1 MSVWSKL
8 GKIPKIIIL
17 VVAILLAIAL
27 LLGIF
32 SGPIAKYY
40 IEHHD
45 KELIGRKVRIEKLVI
60 NPVFGTLKARNLNI
74 YEKDDNAHF
83 LAFRNLNVKMSLVKL
98 ISKNFNNNRIEFD
111 SLDVNIL
118 QNGKTFNFDDILAK
132 FKSDSTKKD
141 TAAKPWVID
150 INNIA
155 ILKSHINY
163 KDLQVGSK
171 WGFNKIN
178 IKIPRV
184 YFAGKNTDAGINLNF
199 AEGGSLSAKLAY
211 NMESSMYDLSVII
224 RKFTLEGVLPYVQ
237 QSVNAD
243 KMGGLLSLNMHIKGS
258 QEHIMEADIKG
269 RASINNF
276 SLSSDKEGLI
286 VALDSASTNIED
298 LDLKKNVGSFDYIRL
313 YNPQTQYVMHKDS
326 TNNFS
331 YLMKKSSGK
340 SSKVS
345 SSKSSSSS
353 KPMRI
358 SIKEMRL
365 YDGNITYKDEALP
378 GGFDY
383 ALSEINVMA
392 DNLNPN
398 TSNHIKGNA
407 VLGKAGKVNFDW
419 AGNFDNLRNMD
430 LRLTLK
436 NIDFTDFTPYSKHF
450 VGNKLDGGVLQ
461 FISRN
466 VIKDN
471 KLVGDNK
478 LEIFKPQVSKRV
490 NDHPVYNLPVRLGV
504 YVLTDRKGLMAMD
517 LPVTGDLDNP
527 KFSYR
532 RIIFK
537 AIGNVLVK
545 VAVAPFSAIGS
556 LFGAGKE
563 NFDHVEFD
571 AGLSDFNTKEYT
583 TFKQIVEVANHKPE
597 MSVKFDQEVNMSEV
611 KKDFT
616 VFMLK
621 REFYNSRHSAHKDTL
636 TPQTLFATDRY
647 SDIDIETKEVGQ
659 FADSLM
665 LTRGL
670 IPSIQEGKMYDA
682 EEKALKLYGANCE
695 QKILEFAQKR
705 NENLSNY
712 MTRMSI
718 NSNRYSITTAPADSM
733 RVYKG
738 KHMYKVSV
746 SMQGGD

>member
-8 GKIPKIIIL
+8 GKIPKVIIL
-17 VVAILLAIAL
+17 VVAIVLAIVI

-45 KELIGRKVRIEKLVI
+45 KELVGRKVRIEKLVI
-60 NPVFGTLKARNLNI
+60 NPVFGTVKARNLNVF
-74 YEKDDNAHF
+74 EKDDKAHF
-83 LAFRNLNVKMSLVKL
+83 LAFRNLNAKMSVVKL
-98 ISKNFNNNRIEFD
+98 ISKKFNINRIEFD
-111 SLDVNIL
+111 SLDINIL
-118 QNGKTFNFDDILAK
+118 QNGKKFNFDDILAK
-132 FKSDSTKKD
+132 FKSDPSKKD
-141 TAAKPWVID
+141 TAAKPWIID

-155 ILKSHINY
+155 ILKSHLNY

-237 QSVNAD
+237 QSLNAD
-243 KMGGLLSLNMHIKGS
+243 KMGGLLSLNMHVKGN
-258 QEHIMEADIKG
+258 QEHILEADVKG
-269 RASINNF
+269 RASIHNF
-276 SLSSDKEGLI
+276 SLSSEKEGLI
-286 VALDSASTNIED
+286 ISLDSASTNIAD
-298 LDLKKNVGSFDYIRL
+298 LDLRKNVGSFDYIRL
-313 YNPQTQYVMHKDS
+313 YNPKTQYVMHRDS
-326 TNNFS
+326 TNNFT
-331 YLMKKSSGK
+331 YLMKKSSK
-340 SSKVS
+340 SS
-345 SSKSSSSS
+345 SSKSASSS

-365 YDGNITYKDEALP
+365 YDGNVTYKDEALP

-392 DNLNPN
+392 DNLNPD
-398 TSNHIKGNA
+398 TDNHIKGNA

-419 AGNFDNLRNMD
+419 AGNFDNMRNMD

-436 NIDFTDFTPYSKHF
+436 NIDFTDFTPYSMHF
-450 VGNKLDGGVLQ
+450 VGNKLEGGVLQ

-466 VIKDN
+466 VIKNN

-478 LEIFKPQVSKRV
+478 LEIFKPKVSKRI
-490 NDHPVYNLPVRLGV
+490 NQNPVYKLPVRLGV

-532 RIIFK
+532 KIIFK

-583 TFKQIVEVANHKPE
+583 TFKQIVEVAGHKPQ

-616 VFMLK
+616 
-621 REFYNSRHSAHKDTL
+621 
-636 TPQTLFATDRY
+636 RY
-647 SDIDIETKEVGQ
+647 
-659 FADSLM
+659 L
-665 LTRGL
+665 
-670 IPSIQEGKMYDA
+670 
-682 EEKALKLYGANCE
+682 C
-695 QKILEFAQKR
+695 
-705 NENLSNY
+705 
-712 MTRMSI
+712 
-718 NSNRYSITTAPADSM
+718 
-733 RVYKG
+733 
-738 KHMYKVSV
+738 
-746 SMQGGD
+746 

>member
-8 GKIPKIIIL
+8 GQIPKIIIL
-17 VVAILLAIAL
+17 VVAILLAIAV

-40 IEHHD
+40 IENHD

-60 NPVFGTLKARNLNI
+60 NPVFGTVKARNLNI

-83 LAFRNLNVKMSLVKL
+83 LAFRNLKVKMSVVKL
-98 ISKNFNNNRIEFD
+98 ISKNFNINRIEFD

-118 QNGKTFNFDDILAK
+118 QNEKKFNFDDILAK

-141 TAAKPWVID
+141 AAAKPWILD
-150 INNIA
+150 INNIT

-211 NMESSMYDLSVII
+211 NMESSMYDLSLII

-237 QSVNAD
+237 QSANAD
-243 KMGGLLSLNMHIKGS
+243 KMSGLLSINMHVKGS

-269 RASINNF
+269 RASVNNF

-286 VALDSASTNIED
+286 IALDSASTNIED
-298 LDLKKNVGSFDYIRL
+298 LDLKKNVGNFDYIRL
-313 YNPQTQYVMHKDS
+313 YNPRTQYVMHKDS
-326 TNNFS
+326 TNNFT
-331 YLMKKSSGK
+331 YLMKKSSK
-340 SSKVS
+340 AS

-353 KPMRI
+353 KSMRI
-358 SIKEMRL
+358 SIKQMRI
-365 YDGNITYKDEALP
+365 YDGNVIYKDEALP

-392 DNLNPN
+392 DNLNPDA
-398 TSNHIKGNA
+398 SNRIKGSA

-419 AGNFDNLRNMD
+419 AGNFENMRNMD

-450 VGNKLDGGVLQ
+450 VGNKLEGGVLQ

-478 LEIFKPQVSKRV
+478 LEIFKPKVSKRV
-490 NDHPVYNLPVRLGV
+490 NNHPVYNLPVRLGV
-504 YVLTDRKGLMAMD
+504 YVLTDRKGLMSID

-532 RIIFK
+532 KIIFK
-537 AIGNVLVK
+537 TIGNVLVK

-563 NFDHVEFD
+563 NIDHVEFD

-583 TFKQIVEVANHKPE
+583 TFKQIVGIAGHKPE
-597 MSVKFDQEVNMSEV
+597 MNVKFDQEVNMSEV
-611 KKDFT
+611 KKEFT

-621 REFYNSRHSAHKDTL
+621 RDFYNSRHSAHKDTL
-636 TPQTLFATDRY
+636 TPQTLFATDRF
-647 SDIDIETKEVGQ
+647 SDIDIESKQVGQ

-670 IPSIQEGKMYDA
+670 IPSLQEGNMYGA
-682 EEKALKLYGANCE
+682 EEKAIKLYGSNCE

-705 NENLSNY
+705 NENLGNY
-712 MTRMSI
+712 MTRMNIGSG
-718 NSNRYSITTAPADSM
+718 RYSITTVPADSM

>member
-8 GKIPKIIIL
+8 GQIPKIIIL
-17 VVAILLAIAL
+17 VVAILLAIAV

-40 IEHHD
+40 IENHD

-60 NPVFGTLKARNLNI
+60 NPVFGTVKARNLNI

-83 LAFRNLNVKMSLVKL
+83 LAFRNLKVKMSVVKL
-98 ISKNFNNNRIEFD
+98 ISKNFNINRIEFD

-118 QNGKTFNFDDILAK
+118 QNEKKFNFDDILAK

-141 TAAKPWVID
+141 AAAKPWILD
-150 INNIA
+150 INNIT

-211 NMESSMYDLSVII
+211 NMESSMYDLSLII

-237 QSVNAD
+237 QSANAD
-243 KMGGLLSLNMHIKGS
+243 KMSGLLSINMHVKGS

-269 RASINNF
+269 RASVNNF

-286 VALDSASTNIED
+286 IALDSASTNIED
-298 LDLKKNVGSFDYIRL
+298 LDLKKNVGNFDYIRL
-313 YNPQTQYVMHKDS
+313 YNPRTQYVMHKDS
-326 TNNFS
+326 TNNFT
-331 YLMKKSSGK
+331 YLMKKSSK
-340 SSKVS
+340 AS

-353 KPMRI
+353 KSMRI
-358 SIKEMRL
+358 SIKQMRI
-365 YDGNITYKDEALP
+365 YDGNVIYKDEALP

-392 DNLNPN
+392 DNLNPDA
-398 TSNHIKGNA
+398 SNRIKGSA

-419 AGNFDNLRNMD
+419 AGNFENMRNMD

-450 VGNKLDGGVLQ
+450 VGNKLEGGVLQ

-478 LEIFKPQVSKRV
+478 LEIFKPKVSKRV
-490 NDHPVYNLPVRLGV
+490 NNHPVYNLPVRLGV
-504 YVLTDRKGLMAMD
+504 YVLTDRKGLMSID

-532 RIIFK
+532 KIIFK
-537 AIGNVLVK
+537 TIGNVLVK

-563 NFDHVEFD
+563 NIDHVEFD

-583 TFKQIVEVANHKPE
+583 TFKQIVEIAGHKPE
-597 MSVKFDQEVNMSEV
+597 MNVKFDQEVNMSEV
-611 KKDFT
+611 KKEFT

-621 REFYNSRHSAHKDTL
+621 RDFYNSRHSAHKDTL
-636 TPQTLFATDRY
+636 TPQTLFATDRF
-647 SDIDIETKEVGQ
+647 SDIDIESKQVGQ

-670 IPSIQEGKMYDA
+670 IPSLQEGNMYGA
-682 EEKALKLYGANCE
+682 EEKAIKLYGSNCE

-705 NENLSNY
+705 NENLGNY
-712 MTRMSI
+712 MTRMNIGSG
-718 NSNRYSITTAPADSM
+718 RYSITTVPADSM

>member
-8 GKIPKIIIL
+8 GQIPKIIIL
-17 VVAILLAIAL
+17 VVAILLAIAV

-40 IEHHD
+40 IENHD

-60 NPVFGTLKARNLNI
+60 NPVFGTVKARNLNI

-83 LAFRNLNVKMSLVKL
+83 LAFRNLKVKMSVVKL
-98 ISKNFNNNRIEFD
+98 ISKNFNINRIEFD

-118 QNGKTFNFDDILAK
+118 QNEKKFNFDDILAK

-141 TAAKPWVID
+141 AAAKPWILD
-150 INNIA
+150 INNIT

-211 NMESSMYDLSVII
+211 NMESSMYDLSLII

-237 QSVNAD
+237 QSANAD
-243 KMGGLLSLNMHIKGS
+243 KMSGLLSINMHVKGS

-269 RASINNF
+269 RASVNNF

-286 VALDSASTNIED
+286 IALDSASTNIED
-298 LDLKKNVGSFDYIRL
+298 LDLKKNVGNFDYIRL
-313 YNPQTQYVMHKDS
+313 YNPRTQYVMHKDS
-326 TNNFS
+326 TNNFT
-331 YLMKKSSGK
+331 YLMKKSSK
-340 SSKVS
+340 AS

-353 KPMRI
+353 KSMRI
-358 SIKEMRL
+358 SIKQMRI
-365 YDGNITYKDEALP
+365 YDGNVIYKDEALP

-392 DNLNPN
+392 DNLNPDA
-398 TSNHIKGNA
+398 SNRIKGSA

-419 AGNFDNLRNMD
+419 AGNFENMRNMD

-450 VGNKLDGGVLQ
+450 VGNKLEGGVLQ

-478 LEIFKPQVSKRV
+478 LEIFKPKVSERV
-490 NDHPVYNLPVRLGV
+490 NNHPVYNLPVRLGV
-504 YVLTDRKGLMAMD
+504 YVLTDRKGLMSID

-532 RIIFK
+532 KIIFK
-537 AIGNVLVK
+537 TIGNVLVK

-563 NFDHVEFD
+563 NIDHVEFD

-583 TFKQIVEVANHKPE
+583 TFKQIVEIAGHKPE
-597 MSVKFDQEVNMSEV
+597 MNVKFDQEVNMSEV
-611 KKDFT
+611 KKEFT

-621 REFYNSRHSAHKDTL
+621 RDFYNSRHSAHKDTL
-636 TPQTLFATDRY
+636 TPQTLFATDRF
-647 SDIDIETKEVGQ
+647 SDIDIESKQVGQ

-670 IPSIQEGKMYDA
+670 IPSLQEGNMYGA
-682 EEKALKLYGANCE
+682 EEKAIKLYGSNCE

-705 NENLSNY
+705 NENLGNY
-712 MTRMSI
+712 MTRMNIGSG
-718 NSNRYSITTAPADSM
+718 RYSITTVPADSM

>member
-8 GKIPKIIIL
+8 GKIPKVIIL
-17 VVAILLAIAL
+17 VVAIVLAIVI

-45 KELIGRKVRIEKLVI
+45 KELVGRKVRIEKLVI
-60 NPVFGTLKARNLNI
+60 NPVFGTVKARNLNVF
-74 YEKDDNAHF
+74 EKDDKAHF
-83 LAFRNLNVKMSLVKL
+83 LAFRNLNAKMSVVKL
-98 ISKNFNNNRIEFD
+98 ISKKFNINRIEFD
-111 SLDVNIL
+111 SLDINIL
-118 QNGKTFNFDDILAK
+118 QNGKKFNFDDILAK
-132 FKSDSTKKD
+132 FKSDPSKKD
-141 TAAKPWVID
+141 TAAKPWIID

-155 ILKSHINY
+155 ILKSHLNY

-237 QSVNAD
+237 QSLNAD
-243 KMGGLLSLNMHIKGS
+243 KMGGLLSLNMHVKGN
-258 QEHIMEADIKG
+258 QEHILEADVKG
-269 RASINNF
+269 RASIHNF
-276 SLSSDKEGLI
+276 SLSSEKEGLI
-286 VALDSASTNIED
+286 ISLDSASTNIAD
-298 LDLKKNVGSFDYIRL
+298 LDLRKNVGSFDYIRL
-313 YNPQTQYVMHKDS
+313 YNPKTQYVMHRDS
-326 TNNFS
+326 TNNFT
-331 YLMKKSSGK
+331 YLMKKSSK
-340 SSKVS
+340 SS
-345 SSKSSSSS
+345 SSKSASSS

-365 YDGNITYKDEALP
+365 YDGNVTYKDEALP

-392 DNLNPN
+392 DNLNPD
-398 TSNHIKGNA
+398 TDNHIKGNA

-419 AGNFDNLRNMD
+419 AGNFDNMRNMD

-436 NIDFTDFTPYSKHF
+436 NIDFTDFTPYSMHF
-450 VGNKLDGGVLQ
+450 VGNKLEGGVLQ

-466 VIKDN
+466 VIKNN

-478 LEIFKPQVSKRV
+478 LEIFKPKVSKRI
-490 NDHPVYNLPVRLGV
+490 NQNPVYKLPVRLGV

-532 RIIFK
+532 KIIFK

-583 TFKQIVEVANHKPE
+583 TFKQIVEVAGHKPQ

-621 REFYNSRHSAHKDTL
+621 RDFYNSRHSAHKDTL
-636 TPQTLFATDRY
+636 TPQTLFATDRFA
-647 SDIDIETKEVGQ
+647 DIDIESKEVGQ

-695 QKILEFAQKR
+695 QRILEFAQKR

-712 MTRMSI
+712 MTRMNIS
-718 NSNRYSITTAPADSM
+718 SSRYNITTAPADSM